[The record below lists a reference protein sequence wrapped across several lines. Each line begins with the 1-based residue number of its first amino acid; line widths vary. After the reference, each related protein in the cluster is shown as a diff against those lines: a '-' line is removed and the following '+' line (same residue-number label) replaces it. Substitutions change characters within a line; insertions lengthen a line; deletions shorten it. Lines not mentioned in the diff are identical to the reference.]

1 MKMFD
6 KIFNNKENVSKKQ
19 ENVAEAPNINSEEL
33 SLFKNTDDSYEGYD
47 GNRALKRQKLINEIG
62 YATFKSVKNFS
73 EQNKLTDQQIAS
85 LLNIVKDF
93 KLNHSFDVAQVNG
106 EITPTRIKLFPGT
119 VKNRLLKMMANE
131 QLTEF
136 DQKEIANLL
145 KNGKK
150 DFEQVVE
157 LTTKEN
163 ENKKLQESEK
173 QERIKNFETQG
184 NKSEMITTDGPMLV
198 VETHNNSNVDILNN
212 VNKAVPEDINKS
224 LLKINYQEGL
234 NARKDNEMP
243 ADLSRHE
250 ITDSSGRIGENY
262 LSEFFKQNENASVVL
277 TGGNLRGCL
286 SESLKN
292 CVSEILKNHVQ
303 NADIHVLLDN
313 CYDNNSYDGIGEKN
327 SPVEMIKSL
336 KDKVN
341 IEIYLD
347 EKIQDVYENDNQ
359 DVKKV
364 KLFLWS
370 QLEKFASTINDKVSL
385 AKVRQSIN
393 KKPL

>member
-1 MKMFD
+1 MFD
-6 KIFNNKENVSKKQ
+6 KIFNINKEDVSKKQ
-19 ENVAEAPNINSEEL
+19 ENVTETPYINSEEL

-106 EITPTRIKLFPGT
+106 KITPTRIKLFPGT

-150 DFEQVVE
+150 DFEQVVKE
-157 LTTKEN
+157 TTKEN

-184 NKSEMITTDGPMLV
+184 NKSEMITTDGPMLI

-234 NARKDNEMP
+234 NARKENEKP
-243 ADLSRHE
+243 SDLSRHE

-292 CVSEILKNHVQ
+292 CVS
-303 NADIHVLLDN
+303 
-313 CYDNNSYDGIGEKN
+313 
-327 SPVEMIKSL
+327 
-336 KDKVN
+336 
-341 IEIYLD
+341 
-347 EKIQDVYENDNQ
+347 
-359 DVKKV
+359 
-364 KLFLWS
+364 
-370 QLEKFASTINDKVSL
+370 
-385 AKVRQSIN
+385 
-393 KKPL
+393 

>member
-19 ENVAEAPNINSEEL
+19 ENVAETPNINSEEL
-33 SLFKNTDDSYEGYD
+33 LLFKNANASYD
-47 GNRALKRQKLINEIG
+47 GNTALKRQKLINEIG
-62 YATFKSVKNFS
+62 YPTFKSVKNFS
-73 EQNKLTDQQIAS
+73 EQNKLADQEIIN

-93 KLNHSFDVAQVNG
+93 KQNHSFDIAQVNG
-106 EITPTRIKLFPGT
+106 EITPTRINLFPGT
-119 VKNRLLKMMANE
+119 IKNRLLKMMAN
-131 QLTEF
+131 QKITEF
-136 DQKEIANLL
+136 DQKEIVNLL

-150 DFEQVVE
+150 DFEQVVDV
-157 LTTKEN
+157 TAKEN

-173 QERIKNFETQG
+173 QERIKNFEAQG
-184 NKSEMITTDGPMLV
+184 NKSEMITTDGPMLI
-198 VETHNNSNVDILNN
+198 VETHNDSNVDILSN
-212 VNKAVPEDINKS
+212 VNKVVPEDINKS
-224 LLKINYQEGL
+224 LLKIKYHEGL
-234 NARKDNEMP
+234 NARKENEKP
-243 ADLSRHE
+243 SDLSRHE
-250 ITDSSGRIGENY
+250 ITDSSGRIGEKY
-262 LSEFFKQNENASVVL
+262 LSEIFKQNEKASIVL
-277 TGGNLRGCL
+277 TGGHMRGCL

-292 CVSEILKNHVQ
+292 CLTGVMKSEVKE
-303 NADIHVLLDN
+303 ADIHVLLSE
-313 CYDNNSYDGIGEKN
+313 CYDSSVYDGVGEKN
-327 SPVEMIKSL
+327 SPVEMIKNLRS
-336 KDKVN
+336 KTNV
-341 IEIYLD
+341 EIYLD

>member
-6 KIFNNKENVSKKQ
+6 KIFNNKEKVSQQ
-19 ENVAEAPNINSEEL
+19 EKVKETPYINSEEL
-33 SLFKNTDDSYEGYD
+33 SLFKNTDNSYEGYD

-157 LTTKEN
+157 ETTKEN

-184 NKSEMITTDGPMLV
+184 NKSEMITTDGPMLI
-198 VETHNNSNVDILNN
+198 VETHNNSNVDILSN
-212 VNKAVPEDINKS
+212 VNKAVPEDINKA

-234 NARKDNEMP
+234 NARKDNEKP
-243 ADLSRHE
+243 VDLSRHE

-292 CVSEILKNHVQ
+292 CVSGILKNHVQ